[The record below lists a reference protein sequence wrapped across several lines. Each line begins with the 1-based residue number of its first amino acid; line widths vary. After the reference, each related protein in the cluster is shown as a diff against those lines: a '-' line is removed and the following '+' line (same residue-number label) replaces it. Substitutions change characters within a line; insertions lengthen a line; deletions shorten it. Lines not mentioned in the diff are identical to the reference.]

1 MTDWTSYRL
10 QDFVPFTEQVY
21 FRLME
26 RMGETF
32 WPLHLLM
39 LALGGGALVLALT
52 ARPRPALVLMT
63 PVWIFVAVAFF
74 LQRYAQ
80 LNWAGQYVGY
90 AFMGQAALF
99 LLISVSGWGL
109 NDRQVGLRG
118 TVVVRVLLGISG
130 LVGVPLA
137 TLPADGSWYQAQTFG
152 IHPDPTALVS
162 LGMVMLGLRGTA
174 RWLASIVPV
183 LWLVIS
189 GLTLLALHSP
199 APSPFTAGGFPG

>member
-26 RMGETF
+26 RMGEIF

-39 LALGGGALVLALT
+39 LALGGGALVLALR
-52 ARPRPALVLMT
+52 AHPRSTLALLA
-63 PVWIFVAVAFF
+63 PVWVFVAVAFF

-99 LLISVSGWGL
+99 LLISVAGWGL
-109 NDRQVGLRG
+109 NDRQAGLRG
-118 TVVVRVLLGISG
+118 TVVVGVLLGISG

-162 LGMVMLGLRGTA
+162 LGMVVLGLRGPV
-174 RWLASIVPV
+174 RWLAAIVPV

>member
-39 LALGGGALVLALT
+39 LALGGTALVLALT
-52 ARPRPALVLMT
+52 ARPRPALALMT
-63 PVWIFVAVAFF
+63 PVWVFVAVAFF

-99 LLISVSGWGL
+99 VLICVSGWGL
-109 NDRQVGLRG
+109 NDRQAGLRG
-118 TVVVRVLLGISG
+118 TVVVGALLGITG
-130 LVGVPLA
+130 LIGVPLA
-137 TLPADGSWYQAQTFG
+137 TLPGGGSWYQTQVFG

-162 LGMVMLGLRGTA
+162 LGMVVLGLRGPA
-174 RWLASIVPV
+174 RWLAAIVPV

-189 GLTLLALHSP
+189 GLTLIALHSP
-199 APSPFTAGGFPG
+199 GPSTLTGGAFPG

>member
-26 RMGETF
+26 RMGEIF

-39 LALGGGALVLALT
+39 LALGGGALVLALR
-52 ARPRPALVLMT
+52 AHPRSTLALLA
-63 PVWIFVAVAFF
+63 PVWVFVAVAFF

-109 NDRQVGLRG
+109 NDRQAGLRA
-118 TVVVRVLLGISG
+118 TVVVGVLLGISG

-199 APSPFTAGGFPG
+199 GPSPFTAGAFPG